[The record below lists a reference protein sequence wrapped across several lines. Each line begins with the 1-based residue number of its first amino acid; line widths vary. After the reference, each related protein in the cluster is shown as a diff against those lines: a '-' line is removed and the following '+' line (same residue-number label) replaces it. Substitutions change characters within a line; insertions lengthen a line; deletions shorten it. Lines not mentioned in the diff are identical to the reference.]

1 MLHFN
6 FTHATFSISNSLI
19 TPNIVKNSVMQN
31 EMRLS
36 EYVLVSAAA
45 PVSRG
50 ESEVTQLTAVQT
62 PSISEGL

>member
-1 MLHFN
+1 
-6 FTHATFSISNSLI
+6 
-19 TPNIVKNSVMQN
+19 MQN

-50 ESEVTQLTAVQT
+50 GGGSEVTQLTAVQT